1 MTQFEV
7 YKSFIF
13 MTELL
18 CAEALFS
25 TTLKRKNYFLG
36 RLLGTLAVCFLF
48 SFLFPALNGN
58 PLLMCFVFLCLFGF
72 TVCAAKFLFKESWFK
87 LLFCCVA
94 GYTVQHLAYQ
104 VNNISV
110 LLLMGRDLG
119 ITMGMYGAEFMPMFR
134 NPFFT
139 MLYFFYYIS
148 IYGICYYAFARRL
161 NAETFELPTA
171 FCMGLIGAIL
181 VVDVVLNAIVVY
193 MIPDTNGAVI
203 SGVYNVICCLFG
215 LFLQCQVLQGWGLK
229 SRLEM
234 ERIARRFESERY
246 AAVKEAID
254 TINIKWHDLKY
265 QEWKDKAKTESALA
279 EYGRFTYTGNVALD
293 IVLSEINRLC
303 QKYSIRT
310 SYMTDGK
317 LLEFM
322 SDEDVYS
329 LFGNLL
335 NNAVEAVIKCSKDD
349 RTMGVRIQNR
359 IGAFLNISVYNRYI
373 DEDIKFNE
381 NGLPET
387 TKNQRNL
394 HGFGLKSVQRICDK
408 YDATMEICPENGVFC
423 VNILLPIPKQKEKKN

>member
-7 YKSFIF
+7 YKSFLF
-13 MTELL
+13 MVELI

-25 TTLKRKNYFLG
+25 VSLKRKDHFFL
-36 RLLGTLAVCFLF
+36 RLLGALAACFLF

-58 PLLMCFVFLCLFGF
+58 PLLMCFMFLCLFGF
-72 TVCAAKFLFKESWFK
+72 TVCAAKFIFKESWLK

-94 GYTVQHLAYQ
+94 GYTVQHFAYQ
-104 VNNISV
+104 VNNITV
-110 LLLMGRDLG
+110 LLLTRDSHEV
-119 ITMGMYGAEFMPMFR
+119 TMGMYGSEFMPMFFS
-134 NPFFT
+134 PLFAI
-139 MLYFFYYIS
+139 LYLFFYIG
-148 IYGICYYAFARRL
+148 IYFACYYLFAQRL
-161 NAETFELPTA
+161 NAETFELPNA
-171 FCMGLIGAIL
+171 FCMILISAIL
-181 VVDVVLNAIVVY
+181 VVDVVLNAVVVY
-193 MIPDTNGAVI
+193 LIPDTNGAVI
-203 SGVYNVICCLFG
+203 SGIYNIICCLFG
-215 LFLQCQVLQGWGLK
+215 LFLQCQVLQSWGLQ

-246 AAVKEAID
+246 SAVKEAMD
-254 TINIKWHDLKY
+254 TINIKCHDQKY
-265 QEWKDKAKTESALA
+265 QEWKGKAKAESAIA

-335 NNAVEAVIKCSKDD
+335 NNAVEAVIKCPEEN
-349 RTMGVRIQNR
+349 RTMGVRIENR
-359 IGAFLNISVYNRYI
+359 FDNLLSIVVYNYYV
-373 DEDIKFNE
+373 EEYLKFNE

-387 TKNQRNL
+387 TKKQREL
-394 HGFGLKSVQRICDK
+394 HGFGLKSVRRICDK
-408 YDATMEICPENGVFC
+408 YDATMDICPKDGVFN
-423 VNILLPIPKQKEKKN
+423 VNILLPIPKKNKKK